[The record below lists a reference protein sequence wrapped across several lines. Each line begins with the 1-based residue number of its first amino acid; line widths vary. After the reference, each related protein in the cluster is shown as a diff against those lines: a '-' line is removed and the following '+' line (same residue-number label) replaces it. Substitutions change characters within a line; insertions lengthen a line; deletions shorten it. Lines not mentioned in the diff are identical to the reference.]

1 MSITLGM
8 ILICVVIYV
17 IINFIDHSDEKS
29 ALAIK
34 YGAFYPPKIEYKQE
48 YWRFLTANF
57 VHVDL
62 VHVFMNCYALYY
74 LGGTFFEPFL
84 GSLEYIYLIVVSGIV
99 SYIVTYVISQKDV
112 RYQNTITLGASGIFY
127 GFLGAIVTLGVV
139 FKGPF
144 LMILRQFIPVI
155 AINVIFTLV
164 DKNISKTGHLGGFI
178 GGALAILVLIG
189 SGLCVY

>member
-1 MSITLGM
+1 MSVTLAM
-8 ILICVVIYV
+8 IVISVAIYV

-62 VHVFMNCYALYY
+62 VHIFMNCYALYY

-84 GSLEYIYLIVVSGIV
+84 GSLEYLYLVLISGIFSYLI
-99 SYIVTYVISQKDV
+99 TYMASKKEG
-112 RYQNTITLGASGIFY
+112 RYQNTITLG
-127 GFLGAIVTLGVV
+127 
-139 FKGPF
+139 
-144 LMILRQFIPVI
+144 VI
-155 AINVIFTLV
+155 AINVVFTLA
-164 DKNISKTGHLGGFI
+164 DKNISKTGHLGGFV
-178 GGALAILVLIG
+178 GGVIAMLVLIG

>member
-1 MSITLGM
+1 MSVTLAM
-8 ILICVVIYV
+8 IVISVAIYV

-62 VHVFMNCYALYY
+62 VHIFMNCYALYY

-84 GSLEYIYLIVVSGIV
+84 GSLEYLYLVLI
-99 SYIVTYVISQKDV
+99 
-112 RYQNTITLGASGIFY
+112 SGIFSY
-127 GFLGAIVTLGVV
+127 LITYMASKRGTLSKYDYFRCKWYFLWVFRSYCDFRCCFSRTIFNGF
-139 FKGPF
+139 
-144 LMILRQFIPVI
+144 
-155 AINVIFTLV
+155 
-164 DKNISKTGHLGGFI
+164 KTIYSCH
-178 GGALAILVLIG
+178 
-189 SGLCVY
+189 CY

>member
-1 MSITLGM
+1 M
-8 ILICVVIYV
+8 
-17 IINFIDHSDEKS
+17 
-29 ALAIK
+29 LAIK

-62 VHVFMNCYALYY
+62 VHIFMNCYALYY

-84 GSLEYIYLIVVSGIV
+84 GSLEYLYLVLISGIFSYLI
-99 SYIVTYVISQKDV
+99 TYMTSKKEG

-139 FKGPF
+139 FQGPF
-144 LMILRQFIPVI
+144 LMILKQFIPVI
-155 AINVIFTLV
+155 AINVVFTLA

-178 GGALAILVLIG
+178 GGVIAMLVLIG